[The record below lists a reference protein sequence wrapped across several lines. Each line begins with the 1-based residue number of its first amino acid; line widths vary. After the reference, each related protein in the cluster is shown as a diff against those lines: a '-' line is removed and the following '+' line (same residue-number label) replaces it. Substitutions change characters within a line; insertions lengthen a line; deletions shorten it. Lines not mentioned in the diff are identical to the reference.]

1 MRHRILSVTVTLVL
15 ALGTAVLADPP
26 TVNIQ
31 PQATLDQ
38 LTDPVFGGPPINIGV
53 LVTVV
58 VDCGDPDPTEFQL
71 NVGVRQGDVTAE
83 SGEVHFPST
92 GGRQV
97 VTVDVFGPFNPGDGI
112 ATAALACGGTTLP
125 LLEGLQL
132 GQRINIT
139 EP

>member
-15 ALGTAVLADPP
+15 VLGTAVQADPP

-38 LTDPVFGGPPINIGV
+38 LIDPVFGGPPINIGV
-53 LVTVV
+53 RVTVV
-58 VDCGDPDPTEFQL
+58 VDCGSPDPTEFQL
-71 NVGVRQGDVTAE
+71 NVGVRQGDLTNDSSA
-83 SGEVHFPST
+83 VHFPST

-97 VTVDVFGPFNPGDGI
+97 VMVEVAGPFSPGDAI
-112 ATAALACGGTTLP
+112 ATAALACGGIPLP

-132 GQRINIT
+132 GQRINISA
-139 EP
+139 P

>member
-1 MRHRILSVTVTLVL
+1 MRHRILCVTVTLVL

-26 TVNIQ
+26 TVSIQ

-53 LVTVV
+53 QVTVV
-58 VDCGDPDPTEFQL
+58 VDCGDPNPTEFEL

-83 SGEVHFPST
+83 SGGVHFPSS
-92 GGRQV
+92 GGKQV
-97 VTVDVFGPFNPGDGI
+97 VMVDVFGPFNPGDGVAS
-112 ATAALACGGTTLP
+112 ATLACGGTPLP
-125 LLEGLQL
+125 LLEGLEL

-139 EP
+139 AP